1 MTRRRAQAF
10 RPKILCLSAL
20 AVTSFWAY
28 PSFAADL
35 TARDVAGL
43 LFKAAPGSRPA
54 LSGKNLK
61 RLDLAGLNFKKA
73 DLSRSD
79 LFGADLS
86 GADLSSANLSGA
98 MLDRVTLIG
107 ARLDGANLDHASMMR
122 PSTTTT
128 LTPNPGEA
136 MSFKSASLR
145 GAKFFGVFAGSNFVG
160 ADLTDS
166 VCAPINKTGF
176 IEYIWRTDFSG
187 ANLTGAQ
194 LTRADMTQT
203 RLSFAVL
210 KDAVMRDAILRE
222 ADLSGA
228 NLTGADLSGADLTDA
243 DLSDADITGAN
254 LEGAKLHDA
263 KGLESLKGLAL
274 ARNFEKI
281 VR

>member
-1 MTRRRAQAF
+1 MTHSRVRLF
-10 RPKILCLSAL
+10 RTNVWCLAAVVATAL
-20 AVTSFWAY
+20 WAC
-28 PSFAADL
+28 PGFAAEL

-54 LSGKNLK
+54 LGGKNLK
-61 RLDLAGLNFKKA
+61 RLDLAGLDFKSA
-73 DLSRSD
+73 DLSKSD

-86 GADLSSANLSGA
+86 GADLSSTNLSGA

-107 ARLDGANLDHASMMR
+107 ARLDGANLDHASLMR

-145 GAKFFGVFAGSNFVG
+145 GAKFFGVFAGSNFAG

-194 LTRADMTQT
+194 LTRADMTQA

-210 KDAVMRDAILRE
+210 KNAVMRDAILRE

-228 NLTGADLSGADLTDA
+228 NLAGADLSGADLTDA
-243 DLSDADITGAN
+243 DLSEADVTGAN
-254 LEGAKLHDA
+254 LEGARLHAA
-263 KGLESLKGLAL
+263 KGLETLRGLAL
-274 ARNFEKI
+274 ARNFEKT

>member
-136 MSFKSASLR
+136 MSFKSATLR

-160 ADLTDS
+160 ADLTNS
-166 VCAPINKTGF
+166 V
-176 IEYIWRTDFSG
+176 
-187 ANLTGAQ
+187 
-194 LTRADMTQT
+194 
-203 RLSFAVL
+203 
-210 KDAVMRDAILRE
+210 
-222 ADLSGA
+222 
-228 NLTGADLSGADLTDA
+228 
-243 DLSDADITGAN
+243 
-254 LEGAKLHDA
+254 
-263 KGLESLKGLAL
+263 
-274 ARNFEKI
+274 
-281 VR
+281 

>member
-1 MTRRRAQAF
+1 MTNPRARAF
-10 RPKILCLSAL
+10 GTNIRCLAAL
-20 AVTSFWAY
+20 AAMTLWTCS
-28 PSFAADL
+28 SFAAEL
-35 TARDVAGL
+35 TARDVAML
-43 LFKAAPGSRPA
+43 LFKAAPGNPPA
-54 LSGKNLK
+54 LGSKNLK
-61 RLDLAGLNFKKA
+61 RLDLSGLNFKSA
-73 DLSRSD
+73 DLSKSD

-86 GADLSSANLSGA
+86 GADLSSTNLSGA

-107 ARLDGANLDHASMMR
+107 ARLDGANLDHASLMR

-128 LTPNPGEA
+128 LAPIPGEA
-136 MSFKSASLR
+136 ISFKSASLR
-145 GAKFFGVFAGSNFVG
+145 GAKFFGVFAGANFAD

-194 LTRADMTQT
+194 LTRADMTQS

-210 KDAVMRDAILRE
+210 KGAVLRDTVLRE

-228 NLTGADLSGADLTDA
+228 ILAGADLSNADLTGADLSDA
-243 DLSDADITGAN
+243 DVTGAN
-254 LEGAKLHDA
+254 LAGAKLHDA
-263 KGLESLKGLAL
+263 KGLETLKGLAL
-274 ARNFEKI
+274 ARNFEKT

>member
-1 MTRRRAQAF
+1 MTGARAQVF
-10 RPKILCLSAL
+10 RKIRYLVAL
-20 AVTSFWAY
+20 AAASFWVY
-28 PSFAADL
+28 PGFAADL
-35 TARDVAGL
+35 TAHDVASL

-54 LSGKNLK
+54 LSGKNLR
-61 RLDLAGLNFKKA
+61 RLDLAGLNFHNA
-73 DLSRSD
+73 DLSKSD

-86 GADLSSANLSGA
+86 GADLSGTNLSGA

-107 ARLDGANLDHASMMR
+107 ARLDGANLDHASLMR

-145 GAKFFGVFAGSNFVG
+145 DAKFFGTFAGADFSG

-187 ANLTGAQ
+187 ANLTGAE

-210 KDAVMRDAILRE
+210 KGAVMRDVILRE

-228 NLTGADLSGADLTDA
+228 DLTGADLSGADLTDA
-243 DLSDADITGAN
+243 DLSDADVTGAN
-254 LEGAKLHDA
+254 LEGTKLHAA
-263 KGLESLKGLAL
+263 KGLETLKGLAL
-274 ARNFEKI
+274 ARNFEKT